1 MEIQCYIIQLAQRRW
16 HRDFEV
22 IYTIFGKGIVLATST
37 FIEIHYEDTLCANE
51 HLCRKVSQFSI
62 RGGETIMYVFTMF
75 YNCDFIDCEST
86 SRSFQQ
92 GEGTFSEYCEN
103 YCKISLMP
111 SIPSV
116 YRAWQSRGGG
126 MRNCWFT
133 RRPGRL
139 QLTSPMRKVRGKN
152 E

>member
-37 FIEIHYEDTLCANE
+37 SIEIHYEDTLCANE

-75 YNCDFIDCEST
+75 YNSDFIDCEST

-92 GEGTFSEYCEN
+92 EEDTFSEYCEN

-111 SIPSV
+111 SI
-116 YRAWQSRGGG
+116 G
-126 MRNCWFT
+126 
-133 RRPGRL
+133 
-139 QLTSPMRKVRGKN
+139 
-152 E
+152 EEE